1 MLERYKRQGRGSQVS
16 WLEQQMISDLLVH
29 GSDILIHAE
38 KVGRIKYPVGIKMG
52 RIFSKMGRILSDI
65 RPLF

>member
-1 MLERYKRQGRGSQVS
+1 
-16 WLEQQMISDLLVH
+16 MISDRLVH
-29 GSDILIHAE
+29 GSDIFIHAE
-38 KVGRIKYPVGIKMG
+38 KMGRIKYPVGIKMG